1 MQSANFG
8 ILTNFTM
15 QIISTIALHNYKVP
29 VMIKTQKNF
38 TFCPGKSQENFINIF
53 QDFKQNSRTF
63 KDFSGQQKNPG
74 LFQDVATLNAGGS
87 LCPHQ
92 GDKWSRGTW
101 GEDYYGWGPG
111 ESFCAVRGNAE
122 NSCSGAF
129 VRTFARTLQNRTR
142 TFVSRY
148 SMLLSGVI
156 GNRILV
162 RERAFVF
169 GSKNATEPNK
179 NIRQSIFFASFGSDR
194 RSYEQNYVTP
204 CIVRLWLHSRILI
217 FQRRRLSKCEKKF
230 S

>member
-1 MQSANFG
+1 M
-8 ILTNFTM
+8 
-15 QIISTIALHNYKVP
+15 KR
-29 VMIKTQKNF
+29 
-38 TFCPGKSQENFINIF
+38 FI
-53 QDFKQNSRTF
+53 RVYG
-63 KDFSGQQKNPG
+63 SG
-74 LFQDVATLNAGGS
+74 S
-87 LCPHQ
+87 
-92 GDKWSRGTW
+92 
-101 GEDYYGWGPG
+101 G

-156 GNRILV
+156 GDRILV

-169 GSKNATEPNK
+169 GSVRENVRKNATEPNK

-204 CIVRLWLHSRILI
+204 CIVRLRLHSGILI
-217 FQRRRLSKCEKKF
+217 FQRRRFLKCEKKF